1 MPYETV
7 SLLGLKVVTLL
18 NQGSQSWGLHCVV
31 YWNIRF
37 APCKKYNPSEDCNHY
52 GITDVCTSDL
62 LLPRAGSSVD
72 TASGQQMVCTGTI
85 VRSFVNI
92 CRCIHF
98 KLPYNIQPYS
108 QPRGVT
114 GHTFASRW
122 NIYLVALKLANVAIK
137 YIIFI
142 HFLSSLLLIDKSGE
156 CREACA
162 GLIDDGWC
170 PECPVCP
177 VCPVSSPRKL
187 IREQRQRIHPI
198 SRTVCHHQLT
208 SRAPTGDPSHY

>member
-1 MPYETV
+1 MSCIET
-7 SLLGLKVVTLL
+7 S
-18 NQGSQSWGLHCVV
+18 GLHRVKSIIPRKTAIITV
-31 YWNIRF
+31 LRMF
-37 APCKKYNPSEDCNHY
+37 A
-52 GITDVCTSDL
+52 L
-62 LLPRAGSSVD
+62 LIYFCRVLARAVD

-170 PECPVCP
+170 P
-177 VCPVSSPRKL
+177 VSSPRKL

>member
-72 TASGQQMVCTGTI
+72 TAASGQQMVCTGTI

-98 KLPYNIQPYS
+98 KLPYNIQP
-108 QPRGVT
+108 QPTPGSNGSHFCLQVKHIFGGSET
-114 GHTFASRW
+114 CKCSYQ
-122 NIYLVALKLANVAIK
+122 IYYLHSLSKFIAL
-137 YIIFI
+137 
-142 HFLSSLLLIDKSGE
+142 D
-156 CREACA
+156 
-162 GLIDDGWC
+162 
-170 PECPVCP
+170 
-177 VCPVSSPRKL
+177 
-187 IREQRQRIHPI
+187 RQEWRM
-198 SRTVCHHQLT
+198 
-208 SRAPTGDPSHY
+208 